1 MGIFFA
7 VSSESKT
14 IFWPVYAG
22 IWGYLQSGEE
32 RSEGAIL
39 LAPFSRSG
47 AKEQERIIL
56 Y

>member
-7 VSSESKT
+7 VSAESKT
-14 IFWPVYAG
+14 ILRPVYAG
-22 IWGYLQSGEE
+22 FWGYLQSGEE
-32 RSEGAIL
+32 RSEGAIFL
-39 LAPFSRSG
+39 PPFSRSG